1 MYYFPVIFCHTC
13 LVISDRRFKV
23 VKFSRNFRHQAALLV
38 GYEFAKGDVI
48 VTLDADLQDP
58 P

>member
-23 VKFSRNFRHQAALLV
+23 VRFSRNFRHQAALLV

-48 VTLDADLQDP
+48 VKLDADLQDP

>member
-1 MYYFPVIFCHTC
+1 MYYFPVIFCHTF
-13 LVISDRRFKV
+13 LVILDRRFKV
-23 VKFSRNFRHQAALLV
+23 VRFSRNFRHQVALLV

-48 VTLDADLQDP
+48 VSLDADLQDP

>member
-1 MYYFPVIFCHTC
+1 

-23 VKFSRNFRHQAALLV
+23 VRFSRNFRHQAALLV

-48 VTLDADLQDP
+48 VSLDADLQDP